1 MKRNEYIKK
10 YFKETSSLEYYITEN
25 ILKLIENDKFI
36 KELEKNIII
45 LGFTNKTGKNALMIL
60 LENRKYDKIK
70 KIINM
75 NNEVLNYK
83 SIFERNFLQLMLYHD
98 NLHSFIFN
106 IITNK
111 DKERFT
117 STAINNKDLSDIT
130 FIDICIDIINKNDNI
145 KNVEIIL
152 SCISHIYHGLSYDK
166 YNILNKLCI
175 VINNDKYLLNILE
188 YININ
193 NNQELLPDLTHT
205 LCIDYLLSN
214 DRYEVLDYILDK
226 VEYINFI
233 NNGKNSIFELVYYIK
248 DIETDKKKLLI
259 NILMNIMIK
268 SNIFKIRDIYN
279 NNLLLI
285 IIEKFNLEPSI
296 INKIINN
303 HTFDIYENNIYKKSI
318 YSLIKNKYSNNDFI
332 FDTKGAI
339 ETKGIKGTHN
349 FTGIKEL
356 LKKTVIGVFN
366 SDSLHNMIY
375 TTIIANKYKKFILP
389 QININKQINDINFIN
404 NSNNSKSIIHTL
416 LWYKMNF
423 YKWSNHIIIWN
434 NINNYFIDP
443 DLIPYLQKTIKNK
456 HLSSS
461 IIYIK
466 LSIIISDINVRH
478 ANLLIIDIDKK
489 LISRFEPYG
498 EIYYESTLKL
508 DNMIINEICNKLD
521 GYNYNLIQSYPG
533 FQSKSDE
540 LNENCNTYGDPEGYC
555 LAWCYLFLEIK
566 LLHSNI
572 DNLNIIKL
580 INNYVNNQFEKDFKI
595 NTNDNKYMI
604 FIRYYSNRLDHLKN
618 KLLKSY
624 KIREDDIYKINIGKE
639 NYDII
644 INNINNNLEN

>member
-1 MKRNEYIKK
+1 
-10 YFKETSSLEYYITEN
+10 
-25 ILKLIENDKFI
+25 
-36 KELEKNIII
+36 
-45 LGFTNKTGKNALMIL
+45 
-60 LENRKYDKIK
+60 
-70 KIINM
+70 
-75 NNEVLNYK
+75 
-83 SIFERNFLQLMLYHD
+83 
-98 NLHSFIFN
+98 
-106 IITNK
+106 
-111 DKERFT
+111 
-117 STAINNKDLSDIT
+117 
-130 FIDICIDIINKNDNI
+130 
-145 KNVEIIL
+145 
-152 SCISHIYHGLSYDK
+152 
-166 YNILNKLCI
+166 
-175 VINNDKYLLNILE
+175 
-188 YININ
+188 
-193 NNQELLPDLTHT
+193 
-205 LCIDYLLSN
+205 
-214 DRYEVLDYILDK
+214 
-226 VEYINFI
+226 
-233 NNGKNSIFELVYYIK
+233 
-248 DIETDKKKLLI
+248 
-259 NILMNIMIK
+259 
-268 SNIFKIRDIYN
+268 
-279 NNLLLI
+279 
-285 IIEKFNLEPSI
+285 
-296 INKIINN
+296 
-303 HTFDIYENNIYKKSI
+303 
-318 YSLIKNKYSNNDFI
+318 
-332 FDTKGAI
+332 
-339 ETKGIKGTHN
+339 
-349 FTGIKEL
+349 
-356 LKKTVIGVFN
+356 
-366 SDSLHNMIY
+366 MIY
-375 TTIIANKYKKFILP
+375 TTIIANKYKNFILP
-389 QININKQINDINFIN
+389 RPNINKQINDINFIN

-443 DLIPYLQKTIKNK
+443 DLIPCLQKIIKNK
-456 HLSSS
+456 HLNNKHINNKHISSS

-466 LSIIISDINVRH
+466 LSIIISDINARH

-489 LISRFEPYG
+489 SISRFEPYG

-644 INNINNNLEN
+644 INNINNNLEHLTNGNT

>member
-36 KELEKNIII
+36 KELENNIII
-45 LGFTNKTGKNALMIL
+45 LGFTNKIGKNALMIL
-60 LENRKYDKIK
+60 LENRKYDKIE
-70 KIINM
+70 KIVNINS
-75 NNEVLNYK
+75 EVLNYK
-83 SIFERNFLQLMLYHD
+83 SIFERNLLQLMLYHD
-98 NLHSFIFN
+98 NLHNLIFN

-111 DKERFT
+111 DNENIVNI
-117 STAINNKDLSDIT
+117 AINNKDVSDIT
-130 FIDICIDIINKNDNI
+130 FIDICIDIINKNDDI

-152 SCISHIYHGLSYDK
+152 SCISYIYHGFSHDK
-166 YNILNKLCI
+166 YNILNKLC
-175 VINNDKYLLNILE
+175 VMINNDKYLLNILE

-205 LCIDYLLSN
+205 LCIDYLLGN

-226 VEYINFI
+226 VEYIKFI
-233 NNGKNSIFELVYYIK
+233 NNGKNSIFELVHYIK

-285 IIEKFNLEPSI
+285 IIEKFNLEPTI

-303 HTFDIYENNIYKKSI
+303 NTFDIYENNIYQKSI
-318 YSLIKNKYSNNDFI
+318 YSLIKNKYSNNSLI
-332 FDTKGAI
+332 LNTKDVI
-339 ETKGIKGTHN
+339 DIKGTIN
-349 FTGIKEL
+349 FKGIKEL

-375 TTIIANKYKKFILP
+375 TTIIANKYKNFILP
-389 QININKQINDINFIN
+389 QININKKINDINFIN
-404 NSNNSKSIIHTL
+404 NSNNNKSIIHTL

-423 YKWSNHIIIWN
+423 YECSNHIIIWN

-443 DLIPYLQKTIKNK
+443 DLIPYLQKVINNK
-456 HLSSS
+456 HLNNS

-489 LISRFEPYG
+489 SIARFEPYG

-521 GYNYNLIQSYPG
+521 GYKYNLIQSYPG

-566 LLHSNI
+566 LLNCNI

-624 KIREDDIYKINIGKE
+624 KIREDDIYKIDIGKE

-644 INNINNNLEN
+644 IKNINSNLEHRHM